1 MNRKIYVNSKTGLQ
15 QQITKLMIMM
25 MMIDIFLNQLK
36 TTNIYQVIQK
46 KIGNKK
52 KEREGDET
60 LDNRIIESEK

>member
-1 MNRKIYVNSKTGLQ
+1 
-15 QQITKLMIMM
+15 